1 MLAPTLSKLISN
13 TGTLMTWLEDSGIG
27 QVQNWNNLRGER
39 SLSSQRLVISYVLDI
54 PFGKGRKFLSGSD
67 EIVGKAVSGW
77 GVDGVTTFPAWI
89 SCKDHVE
96 WERILRSKVP
106 AWESEICGPMF

>member
-1 MLAPTLSKLISN
+1 VRGNGAFLCRLLPFHVHRRSQDLIA
-13 TGTLMTWLEDSGIG
+13 L
-27 QVQNWNNLRGER
+27 
-39 SLSSQRLVISYVLDI
+39 
-54 PFGKGRKFLSGSD
+54 
-67 EIVGKAVSGW
+67 GW